1 MRKALCVLSVLAIVG
16 IASAD
21 VDVRIWVT
29 TQDPTLTGL
38 VFMPGYGPF
47 TPFAVDS
54 NGNGS
59 YDVHRTGFLTPP
71 PQTGSIN
78 GDTSALDVTKVVVEE
93 PTNLLPG
100 KPVYIWA
107 GFANPTA
114 GFPPGLGAVPAGTKI
129 QGLNLVLVPS
139 AGLTLDPHWYQIH
152 DIGGTTRWE
161 STSDLSGDTVTMV
174 GIGSPGWQNTAVA
187 TDLMQAT
194 LTISRQTGGVILLG
208 AIQPTGIG
216 SLQIGLGFNGIASNV
231 AGTTVTYFPG
241 TETAGIEAGVVS
253 ENSPPRVGTTV
264 QASWIPEPA
273 SALLIALGALVL
285 RRR

>member
-1 MRKALCVLSVLAIVG
+1 MRKALCVLSVLAIVA
-16 IASAD
+16 IASAE

-38 VFMPGYGPF
+38 AFMPGYGPF
-47 TPFAVDS
+47 TPFAVES

-59 YDVHRTGFLTPP
+59 FDAHRTGFTTPP
-71 PQTGSIN
+71 PQTGSLD
-78 GDTSALDVTKVVVEE
+78 GDTSAIDVTKLNVEE
-93 PTNLLPG
+93 PMGLPLG
-100 KPVYIWA
+100 TPVYLWA

-114 GFPPGLGAVPAGTKI
+114 GFPNLLGAVPAGTKI
-129 QGLNLVLVPS
+129 QGMHLELITTGAV
-139 AGLTLDPHWYQIH
+139 TLDPHWYQIH

-161 STSDLSGDTVTMV
+161 TTSDMSGNTVTMV
-174 GIGSPGWQNTAVA
+174 GINSPAWQNSAVA

-194 LTISRQTGGVILLG
+194 LTISRQTGGAILLG
-208 AIQPTGIG
+208 AIKPTGAG
-216 SLQIGLGFNGIASNV
+216 ELKIGLGFNGIASNV

-241 TETAGIEAGVVS
+241 TETAGIAAGVVA
-253 ENSPPRVGTTV
+253 ETEPPRVGATV